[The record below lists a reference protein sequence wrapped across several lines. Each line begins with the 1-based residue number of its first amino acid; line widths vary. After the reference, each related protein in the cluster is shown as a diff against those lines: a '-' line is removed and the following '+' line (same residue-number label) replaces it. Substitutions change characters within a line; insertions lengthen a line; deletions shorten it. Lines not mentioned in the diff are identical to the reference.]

1 MNVTV
6 LTLSDLTL
14 TKSSLTFNL
23 KLASQMPLLS
33 VAIFVYVNNAVNRS
47 AKESSFLFE
56 FLNKNAIKLYDM

>member
-23 KLASQMPLLS
+23 KVASQMPLLS
-33 VAIFVYVNNAVNRS
+33 VAILFIFVNNAVNRS
-47 AKESSFLFE
+47 AKESSIF
-56 FLNKNAIKLYDM
+56 IRIS